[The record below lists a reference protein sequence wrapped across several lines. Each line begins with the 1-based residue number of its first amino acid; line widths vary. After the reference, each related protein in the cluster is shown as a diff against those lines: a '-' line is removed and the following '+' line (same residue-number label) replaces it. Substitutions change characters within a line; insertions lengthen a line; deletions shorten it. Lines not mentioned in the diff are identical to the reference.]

1 MGGEVG
7 LEGRRDGLRGDRC
20 RSEVVGNNMMEGVM
34 GMEGRR

>member
-20 RSEVVGNNMMEGVM
+20 RSEVVGNSNILGGKVVV
-34 GMEGRR
+34 